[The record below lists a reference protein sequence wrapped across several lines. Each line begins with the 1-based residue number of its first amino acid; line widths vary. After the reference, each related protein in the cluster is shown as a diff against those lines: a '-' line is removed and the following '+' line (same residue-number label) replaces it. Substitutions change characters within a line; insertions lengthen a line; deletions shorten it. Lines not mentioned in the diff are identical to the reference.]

1 MGLRLPLRRSTSFT
15 PDHPALME
23 MPGPTALKLEA
34 NVLIMGADNVGKSA
48 LTVRFLTRRFIGEYG
63 DMEFL
68 YSHNLTMDGREI
80 LFHIW
85 DVPNSQEQAEEG
97 SSEEKRIQWADSFV
111 LVYSICDRAS
121 FNILPLKI
129 QFIKA
134 AKEGQSQ
141 EKVPI
146 VIVGNKRDL
155 HHQRVVSSEEG
166 RLLALSLDC
175 GFYEVSA
182 AEAYHGALMVFH
194 GLAERIPDTKLALK
208 KGTGIRGIVKTMSA
222 VFAPFQCSQ
231 PFPLCKHH
239 TDCAWEK
246 PDVWLV
252 PRTGIAPCAFPS
264 RSICKSACP
273 WGGREVGKG
282 VAGLIAEPFCCW
294 EAFPCLSRSP
304 FPWEGC
310 VRTLV
315 SAVRCNKLF
324 LAGSPWLLGAV
335 NLYLEHGKRHVVCW
349 AWAPTMAAARMSFP
363 WPWVGCLTPLCSP
376 I

>member
-1 MGLRLPLRRSTSFT
+1 MAVLGMGLRLPLRRSASFT

-23 MPGPTALKLEA
+23 MPGPTALKMEA
-34 NVLIMGADNVGKSA
+34 NVLVMGADNVGKSE
-48 LTVRFLTRRFIGEYG
+48 FI
-63 DMEFL
+63 
-68 YSHNLTMDGREI
+68 YSHNLTVDGREI

-85 DVPNSQEQAEEG
+85 DVPSSQEQAEEG

-222 VFAPFQCSQ
+222 VFAR
-231 PFPLCKHH
+231 KR
-239 TDCAWEK
+239 TDS
-246 PDVWLV
+246 L
-252 PRTGIAPCAFPS
+252 
-264 RSICKSACP
+264 
-273 WGGREVGKG
+273 
-282 VAGLIAEPFCCW
+282 
-294 EAFPCLSRSP
+294 
-304 FPWEGC
+304 
-310 VRTLV
+310 
-315 SAVRCNKLF
+315 
-324 LAGSPWLLGAV
+324 
-335 NLYLEHGKRHVVCW
+335 
-349 AWAPTMAAARMSFP
+349 
-363 WPWVGCLTPLCSP
+363 
-376 I
+376 

>member
-1 MGLRLPLRRSTSFT
+1 MVVILPS
-15 PDHPALME
+15 A
-23 MPGPTALKLEA
+23 
-34 NVLIMGADNVGKSA
+34 A

-63 DMEFL
+63 DMGECQSMARLFPIR
-68 YSHNLTMDGREI
+68 DGDQD
-80 LFHIW
+80 LPLGFHCF
-85 DVPNSQEQAEEG
+85 PSPPQAEEG

-208 KGTGIRGIVKTMSA
+208 KGTGIRGIVKTMSS
-222 VFAPFQCSQ
+222 VFAR
-231 PFPLCKHH
+231 KR
-239 TDCAWEK
+239 TDS
-246 PDVWLV
+246 L
-252 PRTGIAPCAFPS
+252 
-264 RSICKSACP
+264 
-273 WGGREVGKG
+273 
-282 VAGLIAEPFCCW
+282 
-294 EAFPCLSRSP
+294 
-304 FPWEGC
+304 
-310 VRTLV
+310 
-315 SAVRCNKLF
+315 
-324 LAGSPWLLGAV
+324 
-335 NLYLEHGKRHVVCW
+335 
-349 AWAPTMAAARMSFP
+349 
-363 WPWVGCLTPLCSP
+363 
-376 I
+376 

>member
-1 MGLRLPLRRSTSFT
+1 MLPGA
-15 PDHPALME
+15 AL
-23 MPGPTALKLEA
+23 PSL
-34 NVLIMGADNVGKSA
+34 VLLFLSA
-48 LTVRFLTRRFIGEYG
+48 LFLFSSCA
-63 DMEFL
+63 
-68 YSHNLTMDGREI
+68 YSLSRQAQDCPLLSGRPGGREPNKTTLPF
-80 LFHIW
+80 LF
-85 DVPNSQEQAEEG
+85 PQEQAEDG

-194 GLAERIPDTKLALK
+194 GLAKLIPDTKLALK

-222 VFAPFQCSQ
+222 VFAR
-231 PFPLCKHH
+231 KR
-239 TDCAWEK
+239 TDS
-246 PDVWLV
+246 L
-252 PRTGIAPCAFPS
+252 
-264 RSICKSACP
+264 
-273 WGGREVGKG
+273 
-282 VAGLIAEPFCCW
+282 
-294 EAFPCLSRSP
+294 
-304 FPWEGC
+304 
-310 VRTLV
+310 
-315 SAVRCNKLF
+315 
-324 LAGSPWLLGAV
+324 
-335 NLYLEHGKRHVVCW
+335 
-349 AWAPTMAAARMSFP
+349 
-363 WPWVGCLTPLCSP
+363 
-376 I
+376 

>member
-1 MGLRLPLRRSTSFT
+1 
-15 PDHPALME
+15 
-23 MPGPTALKLEA
+23 
-34 NVLIMGADNVGKSA
+34 
-48 LTVRFLTRRFIGEYG
+48 
-63 DMEFL
+63 MEFI
-68 YSHNLTMDGREI
+68 YSHNLTVDGREI
-80 LFHIW
+80 LLHIW
-85 DVPNSQEQAEEG
+85 DVPNSQEQAEDG

-194 GLAERIPDTKLALK
+194 GLAKLIPDTKLALK

-222 VFAPFQCSQ
+222 VFAR
-231 PFPLCKHH
+231 KR
-239 TDCAWEK
+239 TDS
-246 PDVWLV
+246 L
-252 PRTGIAPCAFPS
+252 
-264 RSICKSACP
+264 
-273 WGGREVGKG
+273 
-282 VAGLIAEPFCCW
+282 
-294 EAFPCLSRSP
+294 
-304 FPWEGC
+304 
-310 VRTLV
+310 
-315 SAVRCNKLF
+315 
-324 LAGSPWLLGAV
+324 
-335 NLYLEHGKRHVVCW
+335 
-349 AWAPTMAAARMSFP
+349 
-363 WPWVGCLTPLCSP
+363 
-376 I
+376 

>member
-1 MGLRLPLRRSTSFT
+1 MGLRLPLRRSASFT

-23 MPGPTALKLEA
+23 VPGPPALKMEA
-34 NVLIMGADNVGKSA
+34 NVLVMGAGSVGKSA

-63 DMEFL
+63 DMEFI
-68 YSHNLTMDGREI
+68 YSHNLTVDGREI

-85 DVPNSQEQAEEG
+85 DVPNSQEHAEEG

-155 HHQRVVSSEEG
+155 QHQREVSSEEG

-222 VFAPFQCSQ
+222 VFAR
-231 PFPLCKHH
+231 KR
-239 TDCAWEK
+239 TDS
-246 PDVWLV
+246 L
-252 PRTGIAPCAFPS
+252 
-264 RSICKSACP
+264 
-273 WGGREVGKG
+273 
-282 VAGLIAEPFCCW
+282 
-294 EAFPCLSRSP
+294 
-304 FPWEGC
+304 
-310 VRTLV
+310 
-315 SAVRCNKLF
+315 
-324 LAGSPWLLGAV
+324 
-335 NLYLEHGKRHVVCW
+335 
-349 AWAPTMAAARMSFP
+349 
-363 WPWVGCLTPLCSP
+363 
-376 I
+376 